1 LPTPRMPLAAHRPA
15 ASTTPA
21 TGQDHQSARTNANP
35 SRWWVLRIF
44 WDAALRW
51 VNDGAMTSAAAIA
64 FYTITSL
71 GPAMVIALAI
81 AGWVFGT
88 ESTDN
93 AVYSQIAA
101 LVGASGARTV
111 HTLITSAAT
120 HHEGWIANTV
130 APIVMAISAT
140 GIFTEIQA
148 ALNGIW
154 RYKASPGVMT
164 LVRVRLKGFAL
175 ITAGGFVL
183 VVSLLA
189 NAGIAAFGDALFGSE
204 GAATFAWALHL
215 LLALVMTAAIF
226 AAIFKV
232 LPDASLDWID
242 ALIGAATAAVLTAV
256 GRFVIG
262 LYLATTNV
270 ATSYGAAGTF
280 ILILMWVYYSSM
292 IFLYGAEVSWL
303 WCARRRGWSD
313 AEVAK

>member
-1 LPTPRMPLAAHRPA
+1 MPTPRMPLAVRPPESSTAPA
-15 ASTTPA
+15 AGRA
-21 TGQDHQSARTNANP
+21 DQSPQVSANR
-35 SRWWVLRIF
+35 SRWSVLLIF
-44 WDAALRW
+44 WDSARRW
-51 VNDGAMTSAAAIA
+51 INDGAMTSAAAIA

-71 GPAMVIALAI
+71 GPAMVIALAV
-81 AGWVFGT
+81 AGAVFGT

-101 LVGASGARTV
+101 LVGASGARTIQ
-111 HTLITSAAT
+111 TLIASAAK
-120 HHEGWIANTV
+120 HHEGWIASTI

-164 LVRVRLKGFAL
+164 LVRVRLKGFA
-175 ITAGGFVL
+175 IIMAGGFVM

-189 NAGIAAFGDALFGSE
+189 NAGIAAFGDVLFGSQ
-204 GAATFAWALHL
+204 GAATFVWGLHL
-215 LLALVMTAAIF
+215 LLSLAMVTAIF

-232 LPDASLDWID
+232 LPDASIDWID
-242 ALIGAATAAVLTAV
+242 ATVGAATAAILFAV
-256 GRFVIG
+256 GKFVIG

-292 IFLYGAEVSWL
+292 IFLYGAETSWL
-303 WCARRRGWSD
+303 WCAHRHGWSKEKA
-313 AEVAK
+313 AE